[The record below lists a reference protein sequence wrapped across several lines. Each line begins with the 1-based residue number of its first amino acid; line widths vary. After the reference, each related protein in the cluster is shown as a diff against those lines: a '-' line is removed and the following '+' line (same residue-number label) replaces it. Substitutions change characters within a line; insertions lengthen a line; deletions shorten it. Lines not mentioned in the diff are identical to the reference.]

1 MSSGNWQT
9 ERKRNFQLQA
19 KTVTATYTIKTG
31 VSSQHGIIDNP
42 VLFTDLADDITV
54 TLGDGAY
61 VGQEIMIVMT
71 SNTNSKTAT
80 VNVLKH
86 ETSDPEDRIHNA
98 ADEYSFMVWTGTEWA
113 NVAGTSTDS

>member
-1 MSSGNWQT
+1 MSSSNFQF

-19 KTVTATYTIKTG
+19 KTVAATYTIKSG
-31 VSSQHGIIDNP
+31 LSSQNQIIDNP

-61 VGQEIMIVMT
+61 IGQEIMIVMT

-98 ADEYSFMVWTGTEWA
+98 ADEYSFMMWTGTEWVNIA
-113 NVAGTSTDS
+113 NTSTDS

>member
-1 MSSGNWQT
+1 MSSGNFEF
-9 ERKRNFQLQA
+9 ERQRNFKKNA
-19 KTVTATYTIKTG
+19 KTVTGTYTIRTGKTQNG
-31 VSSQHGIIDNP
+31 VVDNP

-61 VGQEIMIVMT
+61 IGQEIMIVMT

-86 ETSDPEDRIHNA
+86 ETSNPEDRIHNA
-98 ADEYSFMVWTGTEWA
+98 ADEYSFMIWTGTEWVNIA
-113 NVAGTSTDS
+113 KTSTDS

>member
-1 MSSGNWQT
+1 MSSGNFQF
-9 ERKRNFQLQA
+9 ERQRNFKKNA
-19 KTVTATYTIKTG
+19 VTVTGDYTVRTG
-31 VSSQHGIIDNP
+31 DVQNGIIDNP

-61 VGQEIMIVMT
+61 IGQTIMFAMT

-98 ADEYSFMVWTGTEWA
+98 TDEYSLII
-113 NVAGTSTDS
+113 